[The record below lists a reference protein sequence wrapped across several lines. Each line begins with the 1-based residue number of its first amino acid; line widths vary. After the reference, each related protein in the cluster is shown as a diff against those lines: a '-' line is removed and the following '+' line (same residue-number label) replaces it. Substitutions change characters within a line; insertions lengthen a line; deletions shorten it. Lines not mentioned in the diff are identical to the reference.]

1 MTAFADV
8 LSLSPLLNCF
18 KIPDLKKRLM
28 ITAALIF
35 VYRIGCYLTIPGIN
49 GAALADFFKEIE
61 KTQGGTL
68 FGIINMFSGGAME
81 KLTIFALG
89 IMPYISSSIILQL
102 LTAVIPALEKL
113 AKEGKAG
120 HEKINQYTRYGTV
133 ILAFIQSFFI
143 ALWLENLGKGNSD
156 GFQGISQ
163 IVMHP
168 GWGFR
173 ILTVLT
179 LTTGTIFIMWLGEQ
193 IQERGIGNGISL
205 IITAGIISRI
215 PTALDQLYVLI
226 SPFNASRRQ
235 IQPFTLVIMAALL
248 IGVIF
253 AVILITQGQRKIPVQ
268 YARRIVGR
276 KVFGGQSTYI
286 PLKVDTSGVIAI
298 IFAQSII
305 LFPATLASFI
315 PNPSF
320 QKLAEG
326 LMRGHILYTVVYAL
340 LIIFFCYF
348 YTAIVF
354 NPLDLSENMKK
365 YGGFI
370 PGVRPGSSTA
380 EFLDF
385 VMIRITLA
393 GALFIAFIAIFPDAI
408 MAVLRVPYLVA
419 SFFGGTGILI
429 IVGVMLDTIKQIESH
444 LLTHHYEGFIKGGR
458 IKGRR

>member
-1 MTAFADV
+1 M
-8 LSLSPLLNCF
+8 LSALVNSF
-18 KIPDLKKRLM
+18 RIPDLKRRII
-28 ITAALIF
+28 ITAGLIAI
-35 VYRIGCYLTIPGIN
+35 YRIGCYIPTPGID
-49 GAALADFFKEIE
+49 GGALAEFFNRIA
-61 KTQGGTL
+61 KTQGGAL

-81 KLTIFALG
+81 RLTIFALG
-89 IMPYISSSIILQL
+89 IMPYISASIILQL
-102 LTAVIPALEKL
+102 LTAVVPTLEKL

-120 HEKINQYTRYGTV
+120 YEKINQYTRYGTV
-133 ILAFIQSFFI
+133 ALAIIQSFFI
-143 ALWLENLGKGNSD
+143 AMWLENPARFEGLK
-156 GFQGISQ
+156 
-163 IVMHP
+163 IVLYP

-205 IITAGIISRI
+205 VITCGIISRI
-215 PTALDQLYVLI
+215 WPAMNQLFILI
-226 SPFNASRRQ
+226 SPFSPSRRQ
-235 IQPFTLVIMAALL
+235 NQPFTLLIMAVLL
-248 IGVIF
+248 AGVVF

-276 KVFGGQSTYI
+276 KIFGGQSTYI

-315 PNPSF
+315 PNPAF
-320 QKLAEG
+320 QRWAQG
-326 LMRGHILYTVVYAL
+326 LVRGHLLYTLVYSL

-354 NPLDLSENMKK
+354 NPVDLSENMKK

-370 PGVRPGSSTA
+370 PGIRPGTHTT
-380 EFLDF
+380 EFLDY
-385 VMIRITLA
+385 VMTRITLA
-393 GALFIAFIAIFPDAI
+393 GAVFIAFIAIFPDFL
-408 MAVLRVPYLVA
+408 MAWLKVPYLIA

-429 IVGVMLDTIKQIESH
+429 IVGVVLDTLKQIESH
-444 LLTHHYEGFIKGGR
+444 LLMHHYEGFIKSGHIR
-458 IKGRR
+458 GRR

>member
-1 MTAFADV
+1 M
-8 LSLSPLLNCF
+8 LSALANSF
-18 KIPDLKKRLM
+18 KIPDLKKRLLV
-28 ITAALIF
+28 TLALIA
-35 VYRIGCYLTIPGIN
+35 VYRIGCYVPTPGID
-49 GAALADFFKEIE
+49 GAALAQFFNQVSKS
-61 KTQGGTL
+61 QGGAL

-81 KLTIFALG
+81 RLTIFALG

-102 LTAVIPALEKL
+102 LTAVIPALEKI

-120 HEKINQYTRYGTV
+120 HEKINQFTRYGTV
-133 ILAFIQSFFI
+133 ILSLIQSFFI
-143 ALWLENLGKGNSD
+143 ALWLESLGRGGGMSD
-156 GFQGISQ
+156 MPM
-163 IVMHP
+163 IVLQT

-193 IQERGIGNGISL
+193 IQEKGIGNGISL
-205 IITAGIISRI
+205 VITAGIVSRI
-215 PTALDQLYVLI
+215 PAAIHQL
-226 SPFNASRRQ
+226 
-235 IQPFTLVIMAALL
+235 FTLMFASKGAGMTIELWKLPIMLFFLVA
-248 IGVIF
+248 VVF
-253 AVILITQGQRKIPVQ
+253 SVILVTQGQRKIPVQ

-315 PNPSF
+315 PNPTF
-320 QKLAEG
+320 QRFAEG
-326 LMRGHILYTVVYAL
+326 MARGHILYSSVYAL

-370 PGVRPGSSTA
+370 PGIRPGASTA
-380 EFLDF
+380 EYLDYI
-385 VMIRITLA
+385 MTRITLA
-393 GALFIAFIAIFPDAI
+393 GALFIAFIAIFPDFI
-408 MAVLRVPYLVA
+408 MAWLKVPYLVA

-429 IVGVMLDTIKQIESH
+429 IVGVMLDTVKQIESH
-444 LLTHHYEGFIKGGR
+444 LLMHHYEGFVKGAR

>member
-1 MTAFADV
+1 MIQA
-8 LSLSPLLNCF
+8 LLNSF
-18 KIPDLKKRLM
+18 KIPDLKRRLL
-28 ITAALIF
+28 ITLGLIA
-35 VYRIGCYLTIPGIN
+35 VYRLGSYIPTPGIN
-49 GAALADFFKEIE
+49 GKALAEFFNRIAS
-61 KTQGGTL
+61 TQGGTL
-68 FGIINMFSGGAME
+68 FGILNMFSGGAME

-89 IMPYISSSIILQL
+89 IMPYISASIILQL

-113 AKEGKAG
+113 AKEGRAG
-120 HEKINQYTRYGTV
+120 YEKINQYTRYLTV
-133 ILAFIQSFFI
+133 GLAGIQSLFI
-143 ALWLENLGKGNSD
+143 AFWLENPP
-156 GFQGISQ
+156 GFEGLK
-163 IVMHP
+163 IVTYP

-173 ILTVLT
+173 ALTVLT

-215 PTALDQLYVLI
+215 PTALQQLVVLLTGKI
-226 SPFNASRRQ
+226 RQ
-235 IQPFTLVIMAALL
+235 IQPFTILVMSVLL
-248 IGVIF
+248 VAVVF
-253 AVILITQGQRKIPVQ
+253 AVILVTQGQRKIPVQ

-276 KVFGGQSTYI
+276 KIYGGQSTYI

-298 IFAQSII
+298 IFAQSVI

-315 PNPSF
+315 PNPAF
-320 QKLAEG
+320 QRLAQG
-326 LMRGHILYTVVYAL
+326 LMRGHLVYTVLYAA

-370 PGVRPGSSTA
+370 PGIRPGTPTA
-380 EFLDF
+380 EYLDYI
-385 VMIRITLA
+385 MTRITLA
-393 GALFIAFIAIFPDAI
+393 GALFVAVIAIFPDFI
-408 MAVLRVPYLVA
+408 MAWLKVPYLIA

-429 IVGVMLDTIKQIESH
+429 VVGVMLDTIKQIESH
-444 LLTHHYEGFIKGGR
+444 LLMHHYEGFIRTGR

>member
-1 MTAFADV
+1 MSSFTQIINF
-8 LSLSPLLNCF
+8 SPLVNAF
-18 KIPDLKKRLM
+18 KIPDLKRRLL
-28 ITAALIF
+28 ITGALLA
-35 VYRIGCYLTIPGIN
+35 VYRIGCYLPTPGIN
-49 GAALADFFKEIE
+49 GAALSEFFSRLA
-61 KTQGGTL
+61 KTQGGTI

-81 KLTIFALG
+81 RLTIFALG
-89 IMPYISSSIILQL
+89 IMPYISASIIMQL

-113 AKEGKAG
+113 SKEGKAG
-120 HEKINQYTRYGTV
+120 YEKINQYTRYGTV
-133 ILAFIQSFFI
+133 ALSLIQSFFI
-143 ALWLENLGKGNSD
+143 ALWLENPQRFEGL
-156 GFQGISQ
+156 QV
-163 IVMHP
+163 VMNP

-215 PTALDQLYVLI
+215 PAALGQLFILI
-226 SPFNASRRQ
+226 SPFSPARRQ
-235 IQPFTLVIMAALL
+235 LQPVVLFIMGLLLV
-248 IGVIF
+248 GVIF

-276 KVFGGQSTYI
+276 RIFGGQSTYI

-315 PNPSF
+315 PNPGFQRLAQSF
-320 QKLAEG
+320 I
-326 LMRGHILYTVVYAL
+326 RGHLLYTTVYAL

-354 NPLDLSENMKK
+354 NPLELSENMKK
-365 YGGFI
+365 YGGFV
-370 PGVRPGSSTA
+370 PGIRPGAPTA
-380 EFLDF
+380 EYLDY
-385 VMIRITLA
+385 VMTRITLA
-393 GALFIAFIAIFPDAI
+393 GAIFIAFIAIFPDFI
-408 MAVLRVPYLVA
+408 MAWLKVPYLVA

-444 LLTHHYEGFIKGGR
+444 LLMHHYEGFIKTGK